1 MEWLGKLP
9 LGDIQLELQ
18 KRVAERSGWEGGLLG
33 AGLGAISVVTALK
46 AANREVTPT
55 MVLTGA
61 VVGIALGAADKKLLQ
76 DDSGSGS

>member
-76 DDSGSGS
+76 GDIGGES

>member
-1 MEWLGKLP
+1 MEWLNRLP

-18 KRVAERSGWEGGLLG
+18 KRVADRCGWEGALLG

-61 VVGIALGAADKKLLQ
+61 VIGIGLGAADKKLIRG
-76 DDSGSGS
+76 DGGGNA

>member
-76 DDSGSGS
+76 GDSGGGS

>member
-1 MEWLGKLP
+1 MDWFNMLP

-33 AGLGAISVVTALK
+33 AGLGAISVVAAMK
-46 AANREVTPT
+46 AANREVTPS

-76 DDSGSGS
+76 GDGGGKP

>member
-1 MEWLGKLP
+1 M
-9 LGDIQLELQ
+9 ELQ

-76 DDSGSGS
+76 GDSGGGS

>member
-76 DDSGSGS
+76 GDSGSGS

>member
-1 MEWLGKLP
+1 MEWFNRLP
-9 LGDIQLELQ
+9 LGEIQLELQ

-33 AGLGAISVVTALK
+33 AGLGAISVVAAMK
-46 AANREVTPT
+46 AANREVSPT

-76 DDSGSGS
+76 RDGGGES